1 MEQICCKK
9 NLGPG
14 KGNKVLQVLRK
25 MIATRFEKKS
35 RFSKKRG
42 KLPSFN
48 FGIEWLFF
56 FWSFSKDSTSGFKA
70 ENDCN

>member
-9 NLGPG
+9 NLGG

-35 RFSKKRG
+35 GILKRG
-42 KLPSFN
+42 KRPSFK
-48 FGIEWLFF
+48 FGIEWLL
-56 FWSFSKDSTSGFKA
+56 FWSFSKDVD
-70 ENDCN
+70 ELI

>member
-25 MIATRFEKKS
+25 MIATRFEKKERDFQNRKS
-35 RFSKKRG
+35 LFLK
-42 KLPSFN
+42 
-48 FGIEWLFF
+48 FGIEWLWS
-56 FWSFSKDSTSGFKA
+56 FWSFSKEVD
-70 ENDCN
+70 ELI

>member
-25 MIATRFEKKS
+25 MIATRFEKKE
-35 RFSKKRG
+35 RDFQKKKEKRPFFL
-42 KLPSFN
+42 K
-48 FGIEWLFF
+48 FGIEWLWN
-56 FWSFSKDSTSGFKA
+56 FWSFSKEVD
-70 ENDCN
+70 ELI

>member
-35 RFSKKRG
+35 RIFKK
-42 KLPSFN
+42 KEN
-48 FGIEWLFF
+48 FLLLILLLSDCC
-56 FWSFSKDSTSGFKA
+56 FWSFSKDSTSGFK

>member
-35 RFSKKRG
+35 GIFKRG
-42 KLPSFN
+42 KRPSFK
-48 FGIEWLFF
+48 FGIEWLLFLVIF
-56 FWSFSKDSTSGFKA
+56 
-70 ENDCN
+70 

>member
-25 MIATRFEKKS
+25 MIATRFEKK
-35 RFSKKRG
+35 RAGFSKK
-42 KLPSFN
+42 KEN
-48 FGIEWLFF
+48 VLF
-56 FWSFSKDSTSGFKA
+56 
-70 ENDCN
+70 